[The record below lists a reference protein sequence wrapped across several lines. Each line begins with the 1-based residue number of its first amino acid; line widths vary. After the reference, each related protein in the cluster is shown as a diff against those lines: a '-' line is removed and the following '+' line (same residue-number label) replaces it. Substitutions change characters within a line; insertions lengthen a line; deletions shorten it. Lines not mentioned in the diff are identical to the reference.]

1 MKQFISRVII
11 ASLCVISSAAMAQ
24 GARSFDRSSTHT
36 GPKGTTTSS
45 VHQEA
50 TATGYVRDRT
60 TVNPK
65 GQVASRQTEV
75 DRDPSTGVVTRSVD
89 GEKFNG
95 KTYSRDSTRTP
106 TENGFVKETTVVT
119 PNGKTREK
127 LKVVER
133 GHGERTTDVTRIN
146 GRGQVSHR
154 VTHTQRK

>member
-1 MKQFISRVII
+1 MKKFISRLLI
-11 ASLCVISSAAMAQ
+11 ASLCVSSVAAMAD
-24 GARSFDRSSTHT
+24 GARSFDRSSVHT

-50 TATGYVRDRT
+50 TATGYVRDRS
-60 TVNPK
+60 TVNPSGK
-65 GQVASRQTEV
+65 TASRHTEV
-75 DRDPSTGVVTRSVD
+75 DRNPDTGVVTRSVE

-106 TENGFVKETTVVT
+106 TENGFIKETTQIT

-133 GHGERTTDVTRIN
+133 SRGTRSVDVTRIN

-154 VTHTQRK
+154 VTHSQRN